1 MDIMHDVLEGT
12 LVYEVK
18 ELIKYL
24 HSSSICS
31 LKHINRKLKSFPY
44 GYAEVAAKP
53 SEITIDHLS
62 ASDHKLKQNGM
73 QTCQVTRIGRVSH
86 AFEASLQL
94 TCLLE

>member
-12 LVYEVK
+12 LAYEVK

-24 HSSSICS
+24 RSSNICT

-44 GYAEVAAKP
+44 GYAEVGAKP
-53 SEITIDHLS
+53 SEITVDHLS

-73 QTCQVTRIGRVSH
+73 CSCTCGYCH
-86 AFEASLQL
+86 
-94 TCLLE
+94 